1 MLVHPLVLLA
11 GGEVALLWAK
21 TVLQEVV
28 VLVPGGARDRR
39 AQERALCKERAAIL
53 QR

>member
-21 TVLQEVV
+21 TVLPEVV
-28 VLVPGGARDRR
+28 VLVTGGARDHR
-39 AQERALCKERAAIL
+39 AQERTLREEREAIL

>member
-1 MLVHPLVLLA
+1 MIVHPLVLLA

-21 TVLQEVV
+21 TVLPEVV
-28 VLVPGGARDRR
+28 VLVPGGARDHRV
-39 AQERALCKERAAIL
+39 QERALHKERKAIL